1 MPWMWHTINERR
13 PVSRATRD
21 GEARRVL
28 ILRRAMIIRS
38 KLDQLSAVK
47 EWLRLV
53 VVHAGLG
60 PREAF
65 DMTLAVHEAVVN
77 AILHGNGKDPRK
89 RVEIAHACQ
98 NGALV
103 VCVKD
108 EGRGFDV
115 QRGLQR
121 AREQPCPTSPCGRG
135 LLLMTS
141 LADEVTYND
150 AGNEVR
156 LTKLIKRKD

>member
-1 MPWMWHTINERR
+1 
-13 PVSRATRD
+13 
-21 GEARRVL
+21 
-28 ILRRAMIIRS
+28 MIIRS
-38 KLDQLSAVK
+38 KLDQLNAVK
-47 EWLRLV
+47 EWLRLAV
-53 VVHAGLG
+53 VRAGLG

-77 AILHGNGKDPRK
+77 AILHGNRKDPDK

-98 NGALV
+98 NGAMT

-108 EGRGFDV
+108 EGSGFDV
-115 QRGLQR
+115 QRGMER
-121 AREQPCPTSPCGRG
+121 AQEDPCPTSTCGRG

-141 LADEVTYND
+141 LADEVSYND

-156 LTKLIKRKD
+156 LTKLIKAKD